1 MLFGRRKI
9 VMGPR
14 EYFREPVQGMGIKE
28 IPADPACFAPSGR
41 GAALGPFLPPYKL
54 SGVKRYSAHADM
66 HNYRPCLVLLPM
78 GRSGYG
84 KTWVV

>member
-28 IPADPACFAPSGR
+28 IPADPACFALFRPRGCSGP
-41 GAALGPFLPPYKL
+41 LSPPCKL
-54 SGVKRYSAHADM
+54 
-66 HNYRPCLVLLPM
+66 
-78 GRSGYG
+78 
-84 KTWVV
+84 